1 MKERL
6 FELRCR
12 DGSMRHAAEW
22 EPDGEERGGIR
33 GVIALVHGMGEHV
46 GRYEHVAEMFTD
58 AGYAV
63 LGFDQ
68 VGHGRTTGK
77 RGHTKSYPALL
88 DGVDALLA
96 EAKKRYPGTPVF
108 LYGHSMG
115 GNVAL
120 NYVLRRKPGICGAI
134 VTGPWLRLAF
144 NPPPLQ
150 LIVARVVNRLFPAY
164 TNERPMVG
172 DHLTSDPAMIKRYQE
187 DPLGH
192 GSITARF
199 FLSVQGA
206 GLWALKHASEWRLPL
221 LLMHGGSDKV
231 TSIQAS
237 RQFADEA
244 GALCTFMEWPGYKH
258 ELHNELD
265 REEVFDVMRD
275 WLDERLKAL

>member
-6 FELRCR
+6 FELRCK
-12 DGSMRHAAEW
+12 DGSRRYAAEW
-22 EPDGEERGGIR
+22 EPEEERAIPA
-33 GVIALVHGMGEHV
+33 VIALVHGMGEHI
-46 GRYEHVAEMFTD
+46 GRYRHVAEMFTG

-63 LGFDQ
+63 FGFDQ
-68 VGHGRTTGK
+68 VGHGMTEGK

-88 DGVDALLA
+88 DGVDAMLA
-96 EAKKRYPGTPVF
+96 EVKQRFPAAPVF

-120 NYVLRRKPGICGAI
+120 NYVLRRKPAIAGAI

-164 TNERPMVG
+164 TNDRPMVG
-172 DHLTSDPAMIKRYQE
+172 DHLTSDPVMVKRYQE

-192 GSITARF
+192 GAITARF
-199 FLSVQGA
+199 FLSVQSA
-206 GLWALKHASEWRLPL
+206 GLWALKHAGAWRVPL

-231 TSIQAS
+231 TSILAS
-237 RQFADEA
+237 RQFADSA
-244 GALCTFMEWPGYKH
+244 GSACTFMEWPGLKH

-275 WLDERLKAL
+275 WLEERIEDL